1 MTAALGTVEYSRT
14 VKVRDYE
21 SAKATVAIQFEIP
34 AMNGDTAAHGQTIL
48 AAAQTAMFQAKTLVF
63 DELGIKFNVDE
74 GGVIREAIRSTFGQ
88 VTEVS
93 APATPMP
100 VTAPPVAIA
109 ATSTP
114 MGSTNP
120 PFDAR
125 TQDAEQKRANAK
137 WAKDRFSSN
146 PDEFYDNR
154 DKKASGEYSPKS
166 PDFKH
171 KDSGIGVWLS

>member
-34 AMNGDTAAHGQTIL
+34 AVNGDATAHGQQIL

-63 DELGIKFNVDE
+63 DELGIEFNVDE

-93 APATPMP
+93 APAAPMP
-100 VTAPPVAIA
+100 VAAPPAAIT

-114 MGSTNP
+114 TVSAMP
-120 PFDAR
+120 PFNGR
-125 TQDAEQKRANAK
+125 TQDDDEKRANAK
-137 WAKDRFSSN
+137 WAKQRFASN
-146 PDEFYDNR
+146 PEEFYDNR

-166 PDFKH
+166 PDYKH
-171 KDSGIGVWLS
+171 KDSGVGVWLS